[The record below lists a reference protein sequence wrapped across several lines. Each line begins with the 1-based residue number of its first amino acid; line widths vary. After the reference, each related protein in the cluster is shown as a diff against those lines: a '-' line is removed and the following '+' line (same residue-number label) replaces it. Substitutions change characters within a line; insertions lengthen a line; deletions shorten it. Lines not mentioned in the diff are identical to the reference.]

1 MKMNHRD
8 VLSSAVETLKD
19 RGGQYGPEDLL
30 FDRASRIATVMLDRV
45 VTPYEI
51 SLIHVA
57 TKMARMTANP
67 AHTDNYV
74 DSSNYLAFAAQFAEV
89 KMTTAE
95 QEEIAAMARRFAPF
109 QKSTP
114 PNKQLE
120 DAVENAILP
129 TNL

>member
-1 MKMNHRD
+1 M
-8 VLSSAVETLKD
+8 ETLKD

-57 TKMARMTANP
+57 TKMARMTANQ
-67 AHTDNYV
+67 AQTDNYV
-74 DSSNYLAFAAQFAEV
+74 DSINYLAFAAQFAEV